1 MRYALLL
8 VILLALASPSIAAA
22 GTATLLTEPT
32 PTLAYTAAPG
42 ERNAIAVR
50 VEAVIGSTSVVLGDS
65 GAPVIAGSGC
75 ATIDPNT
82 VRCSVGLGL
91 PAIAIDAGD
100 GDDTLAATE
109 ANINMTAFGGEGA
122 DRLTGAG
129 TLSGGPGNDVLTGV
143 DFSPCS
149 KGDYCGET
157 LIGGPGDDVLHGGGG
172 NDALIGDAGNDLL
185 DGGPGG
191 DTASYAATTSA
202 VQVDLAAGTA
212 DGAGGERDRLTG
224 VENVIGGAGDDRLL
238 GDDAPNL
245 LVGGAGDDRVDG
257 RGGNDRLGPD
267 TGRDG
272 GADVLRGGAGDDTL
286 YSGGRGFTLSGGAG
300 DDHLSGVFGSV
311 LTARVVRCGSGR
323 DLIRGETRGQLISD
337 CETIDFADTNPG
349 VTTVSVRSRAR
360 ADGRLSFAAT
370 CQAGAS
376 ARSCDIAMTLR
387 VGPSAPSRR
396 SVSIHNPGTATLSVR
411 PHRTPHR
418 GDIVRVSLTGGL
430 NYRARGKSTWR
441 PSWRVRL

>member
-1 MRYALLL
+1 M
-8 VILLALASPSIAAA
+8 
-22 GTATLLTEPT
+22 
-32 PTLAYTAAPG
+32 
-42 ERNAIAVR
+42 R
-50 VEAVIGSTSVVLGDS
+50 VEAVIGSTSVVLGDA
-65 GAPVIAGSGC
+65 GAPVSAGSGC
-75 ATIDPNT
+75 AAIDPNT
-82 VRCSVGLGL
+82 VRCSAGLGL

-109 ANINMTAFGGEGA
+109 ANINMTAFGGDGA

-129 TLSGGPGNDVLTGV
+129 TLSGGPGNDVLTSV
-143 DFSPCS
+143 DFGPCS
-149 KGDYCGET
+149 KQEYCGET

-172 NDALIGDAGNDLL
+172 NDGLIGDGGNDVL

-191 DTASYAATTSA
+191 DTASYSGSTTA
-202 VQVDLAAGTA
+202 VRVDLAAGTA

-224 VENVIGGAGDDRLL
+224 VENVIGGAGDDALR
-238 GDDAPNL
+238 GDDEPNL

-267 TGRDG
+267 TGRDV

-286 YSGGRGFTLSGGAG
+286 YSGGRAFTLSGGAG
-300 DDHLSGVFGSV
+300 NDHLSGVVGSV
-311 LTARVVRCGSGR
+311 LTARAVRCGSGR

-360 ADGRLSFAAT
+360 GDGRLSFAAT
-370 CQAGAS
+370 CQAGSA

-387 VGPSAPSRR
+387 VGSSAPSRR
-396 SVSIHNPGTATLSVR
+396 SVSIHNPGTAKLTVR
-411 PHRTPHR
+411 PHRTPRR
-418 GDIVRVSLTGGL
+418 GDIIRIALTGGL
-430 NYRARGKSTWR
+430 NHGARGKSTWR